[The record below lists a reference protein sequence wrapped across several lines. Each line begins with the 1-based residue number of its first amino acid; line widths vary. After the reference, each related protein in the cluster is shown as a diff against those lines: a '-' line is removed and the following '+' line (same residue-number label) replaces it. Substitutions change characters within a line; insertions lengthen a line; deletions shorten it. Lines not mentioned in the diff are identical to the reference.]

1 MATRKP
7 SKTEI
12 NRQYNARNYDRIE
25 VTVTKGYKSVIRQRA
40 NGLDKSINRYINDL
54 IEKDMQK
61 AYRAEKKA
69 KSKQE

>member
-54 IEKDMQK
+54 IAEDMDNVYK
-61 AYRAEKKA
+61 AKKA
-69 KSKQE
+69 KSRQK

>member
-1 MATRKP
+1 MAKRQP

-54 IEKDMQK
+54 IAEDMNSLYK
-61 AYRAEKKA
+61 AEKKA
-69 KSKQE
+69 RSRQK